1 MRLYGAGA
9 GPATRT
15 VYDGEDRIAEYSS
28 SGAQT
33 GRFVHGPGP
42 STGSGQADE
51 PLVSYG
57 GSGLTQ
63 RNYQHADERGSIVAI
78 SDDSGAA
85 TRVLAYDEYGNIT
98 PGRNRF
104 EFTGHV
110 YESVSGLLYARAR
123 FYNPA
128 LGRFMQADP
137 IGYDDGMNMYAR
149 TNGDP
154 VNFVDP
160 WGLKEKC
167 ISASAND
174 IVSCGKRT
182 RDSGSIGGAALR
194 SGSPSGRVQ
203 PAGPDGGAGT
213 SGGGEDHPEIEIRAR
228 HRYRISRRLTK
239 KNTRCSLGQVSAAV
253 NQNSV
258 PGVPGHH
265 VSGASYRVSA
275 FGYSPGSILFHA
287 SPSGR
292 KFANF
297 TRGDHVLR
305 WGSVVT
311 TITGNQSEG
320 FVANVYGSGDNTG
333 SAVAWLNQVLGPR
346 LFERQLSNM
355 HMAVLASCGG

>member
-160 WGLKEKC
+160 WGLATKC
-167 ISASAND
+167 LDGAGRDVVVCGSRNGRNGGVSGGPALLGASRSRGVQASRPVEDGVTIDCNHLGCSVNPEIRVEGRKPSLKDRYRAHFAKVRQCAAEQFGLQTLLGANL
-174 IVSCGKRT
+174 VAAGQPVPGTKPFVT
-182 RDSGSIGGAALR
+182 RGTS
-194 SGSPSGRVQ
+194 
-203 PAGPDGGAGT
+203 AGT
-213 SGGGEDHPEIEIRAR
+213 SLAGIVAEDVFGNRTFQNAKPTPVGGTRG
-228 HRYRISRRLTK
+228 SRLRMGGTK
-239 KNTRCSLGQVSAAV
+239 SVAKFAGRWVPFVGWALLIADAAQVSACA
-253 NQNSV
+253 Q
-258 PGVPGHH
+258 
-265 VSGASYRVSA
+265 
-275 FGYSPGSILFHA
+275 
-287 SPSGR
+287 
-292 KFANF
+292 K
-297 TRGDHVLR
+297 D
-305 WGSVVT
+305 
-311 TITGNQSEG
+311 
-320 FVANVYGSGDNTG
+320 
-333 SAVAWLNQVLGPR
+333 
-346 LFERQLSNM
+346 
-355 HMAVLASCGG
+355 